1 MRMRYTP
8 EMDAFLLKHTDLMRK
23 ELVVMFNEH
32 FGTALNVDQIKA
44 RCLRIGAFTGRT
56 GQLKKGVT
64 PWNKGLKGYC
74 ASPETQFKKGHAP
87 SNSAPVGHEYITWD
101 GYVYRKFEGESE
113 MKLKHV
119 YLWEQANGKLPDGHV
134 LIFKDG
140 NKQNCELDNIMAVER
155 RVLSVMNKKYGAL
168 MNPKTKETVA
178 LMSKLY
184 VAAKVSNCEP

>member
-1 MRMRYTP
+1 MKMRYTP
-8 EMDAFLLKHTDLMRK
+8 EMDAFLVKNAKVTRK
-23 ELVVMFNEH
+23 ELVVMFNDH
-32 FGTALNVDQIKA
+32 FGTALNIHQLSG
-44 RCLRIGAFTGRT
+44 RCLRIGALTGRT

-74 ASPETQFKKGHAP
+74 ASPGTQFKKGHAP
-87 SNSAPVGHEYITWD
+87 SNCAPVGHESITWD

-119 YLWEQANGKLPDGHV
+119 YLWEQANGKLPDGYV

-140 NKQNCELDNIMAVER
+140 NKQNCELDNLMPVER

-168 MNPKTKETVA
+168 MNPETKETVA

-184 VAAKVSNCEP
+184 VAAKVSICEP